1 MFRPYRFSPIKNKQE
16 LFEAVEHI
24 HFSSYELCKQSFGY
38 YLPNAGNIGLFC
50 HYDNEFEL
58 LKNIRNEITEKSD
71 NPDLKYYTL
80 LEPIVIAAKDDI
92 PETTYTHLYIRKP
105 DIYRYQVGDLD
116 FYLEDGEYQDLKKAM
131 LDGKQVKGA
140 RVFDRPDLDM
150 IELFDPD
157 IDVLAYVS
165 TSTMIEK
172 VRIKLSDATKL

>member
-1 MFRPYRFSPIKNKQE
+1 
-16 LFEAVEHI
+16 
-24 HFSSYELCKQSFGY
+24 
-38 YLPNAGNIGLFC
+38 
-50 HYDNEFEL
+50 
-58 LKNIRNEITEKSD
+58 
-71 NPDLKYYTL
+71 
-80 LEPIVIAAKDDI
+80 
-92 PETTYTHLYIRKP
+92 
-105 DIYRYQVGDLD
+105 
-116 FYLEDGEYQDLKKAM
+116 M